1 VLVWE
6 LQETIGYINL
16 LTRSFEI
23 ANYSANANTKHTY
36 SCKMPSSSADRRLS
50 TLLPIGGP
58 FGRPHRESLRDKS
71 HAENVRWGEVQ
82 LYIKGEE
89 WIYHPVILQAR
100 EKNSS
105 KGVMADMKAHSLKV
119 AAACPFIKGKDA

>member
-1 VLVWE
+1 
-6 LQETIGYINL
+6 
-16 LTRSFEI
+16 
-23 ANYSANANTKHTY
+23 
-36 SCKMPSSSADRRLS
+36 MPSKSERRLS
-50 TLLPIGGP
+50 NLLPSGGP
-58 FGRPHRESLRDKS
+58 FGRQMKESLRDKT

-105 KGVMADMKAHSLKV
+105 KGTMADMKAHSLKV
-119 AAACPFIKGKDA
+119 AAACPFIKGRLNVRHSGCKTLIACWFCIESE